1 MLSMFRKEKAPVRW
15 AAALMSDRGFRGA
28 HNDHSLS
35 IRPKEEAR
43 KNRASLLESRS
54 RSAARLPALP
64 RCADK
69 THRANWFRPVR
80 GPFYL
85 EELDAE
91 LAKWI
96 SQVWA
101 LQEGVSASAW
111 GSELLH
117 PHVSACCRTRSREV
131 CHRPNESL
139 TKSVLEPRRNCMTAL
154 PSA

>member
-1 MLSMFRKEKAPVRW
+1 
-15 AAALMSDRGFRGA
+15 MSDRGFRGA

-85 EELDAE
+85 EELDADWRNE
-91 LAKWI
+91 YRKCERCKREYRPQREAQSYCTPMCRRAAAYGRERFAARTKGTRKRRLEASERRMVSLVPNSLA
-96 SQVWA
+96 
-101 LQEGVSASAW
+101 
-111 GSELLH
+111 
-117 PHVSACCRTRSREV
+117 
-131 CHRPNESL
+131 
-139 TKSVLEPRRNCMTAL
+139 
-154 PSA
+154 